1 MNKLTTSN
9 MSKKFEESFREL
21 QKFVEQNKRMPRP
34 QCRSNRE
41 EMLLGLWVF
50 RTLQHCTVEEEN
62 KIRLLA
68 KGVPGPC
75 PKPYADRVRELNKF
89 ITENRRLPERSRG
102 DVEKSLYD
110 FIKKNIDKPEMK
122 RLHAKFGKGV

>member
-1 MNKLTTSN
+1 MGKQFDATF
-9 MSKKFEESFREL
+9 KEL
-21 QKFVEQNKRMPRP
+21 QEFVERNKRMPKP
-34 QCRSNRE
+34 QCRSDRE

-89 ITENRRLPERSRG
+89 VTENSRLPERSRG
-102 DVEKSLYD
+102 ETEKSLYE
-110 FIKKNIDKPEMK
+110 FIKKNTDKPEMQ
-122 RLHAKFGKGV
+122 RLYAKYKKGV